1 MNKPSYLSLALCAVM
16 TASACGGAGWNPE
29 QPPSQTSPVA
39 GSSKAQ
45 TTVARFLAKEPKL
58 QNFFD
63 SAYGVAVFPTVGKGS
78 MGLGGGYGKGEV
90 FQGQRRVGTTT
101 LLHITAGLALG
112 GQAYSELIFFRDEAA
127 FRRFQGGNF
136 ELGAQ
141 ASAVAVEA
149 GVSSDASYD
158 QGVAVFT
165 MTRGGLM
172 YEAAVAGQKFSY
184 TTL

>member
-1 MNKPSYLSLALCAVM
+1 MNKPSYLSLALCTVM
-16 TASACGGAGWNPE
+16 AASACGGAGWNPA
-29 QPPSQTSPVA
+29 QPPSANAPVA

-58 QNFFD
+58 RNYFE

-78 MGLGGGYGKGEV
+78 MGLGGGYGEGEV
-90 FQGQRRVGTTT
+90 FEGQHRVGTTT
-101 LLHITAGLALG
+101 LVHITAGLALG
-112 GQAYSELIFFRDEAA
+112 GQAYSELIFFRDPAA
-127 FRRFQGGNF
+127 LERFQAGKF

-149 GVSSDASYD
+149 GVSSDAAYD
-158 QGVAVFT
+158 EGVAVFT

-184 TTL
+184 RAL

>member
-1 MNKPSYLSLALCAVM
+1 MNNRSYLGLALGAVLM
-16 TASACGGAGWNPE
+16 ASACGGAGWTPE

-39 GSSKAQ
+39 GSAKAQ
-45 TTVARFLAKEPKL
+45 TTVARFLAKQPKL
-58 QNFFD
+58 RRYFD

-78 MGLGGGYGKGEV
+78 MGIGGGYGEGEV
-90 FQGQRRVGTTT
+90 FEGQRRVGATT
-101 LLHITAGLALG
+101 LLHLTAGLALG
-112 GQAYSELIFFRDEAA
+112 GQAYSELIFFRDAA
-127 FRRFQGGNF
+127 ALRRFQDGNF

-149 GVSSDASYD
+149 GVSSDASYED
-158 QGVAVFT
+158 GVAVFT

-184 TTL
+184 RAL